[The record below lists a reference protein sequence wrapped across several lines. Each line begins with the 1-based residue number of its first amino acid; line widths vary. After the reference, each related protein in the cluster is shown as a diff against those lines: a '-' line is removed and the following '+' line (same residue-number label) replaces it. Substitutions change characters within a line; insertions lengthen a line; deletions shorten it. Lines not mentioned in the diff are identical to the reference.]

1 MSNWYIIPSDN
12 DLMHHGIKGQKWG
25 VRNGPPYPLDGSTK
39 SHKSSNKS
47 TKNSQNKV
55 KYHGL
60 ALNKEAL
67 VYDAI
72 VISVSA
78 ISAAIGLC
86 ASMHA
91 SKKKKEIDKEIENN
105 TNVDKK
111 TGLKLKQNECSE
123 IEDMRKV
130 NPGYDPKKSNT
141 TTNCGLCS
149 VVYEMRR
156 RGYDVTAKQKRST
169 IEYDQFSKIFNSKD
183 EKLITNVKKVS
194 KDQARNIISN
204 LQNRE
209 NQRGI
214 MLMQWSTYSGHAL
227 NYEVKNNKVIIRDSQ
242 TMNVLDND
250 SSIIK
255 MLTKTKDVSIV
266 RTDNAKN
273 IDYNTVKNVC
283 VDDVKKEGK

>member
-1 MSNWYIIPSDN
+1 MSNWYITPNDN
-12 DLMHHGIKGQKWG
+12 DLMHHGIKGQQWG
-25 VRNGPPYPLDGSTK
+25 IRNGPPYPLDGSTK
-39 SHKSSNKS
+39 SHKSSNKN

-67 VYDAI
+67 TYNAI
-72 VISVSA
+72 VLSVSA

-86 ASMHA
+86 ASMQA

-130 NPGYDPKKSNT
+130 NPGFDPKKSNT

-194 KDQARNIISN
+194 RDQARNVISN

-242 TMNVLDND
+242 TMKILDND
-250 SSIIK
+250 SQYNK
-255 MLTKTKDVSIV
+255 
-266 RTDNAKN
+266 NAYKN
-273 IDYNTVKNVC
+273 KGCKYC
-283 VDDVKKEGK
+283 